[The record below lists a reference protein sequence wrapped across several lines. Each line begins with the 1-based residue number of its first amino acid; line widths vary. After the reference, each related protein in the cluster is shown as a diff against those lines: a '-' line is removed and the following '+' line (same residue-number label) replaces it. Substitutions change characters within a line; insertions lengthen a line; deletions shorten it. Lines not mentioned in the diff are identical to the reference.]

1 MLLLGNKV
9 RVLGTRTATSDTG
22 STTPARVRQSD
33 GTASTPGVPV
43 RQAFATRYALPM
55 DVDPYAITARMDSTG
70 NLYVE
75 APVMTDERRRRRNTD
90 AASSADCTTV
100 AN

>member
-1 MLLLGNKV
+1 MYIDLILTLTCRLLLLGNKV
-9 RVLGTRTATSDTG
+9 RVLGTRTVASDATSTI
-22 STTPARVRQSD
+22 PAA
-33 GTASTPGVPV
+33 GV
-43 RQAFATRYALPM
+43 RQAFATRYGLPM

-75 APVMTDERRRRRNTD
+75 APIMTDERRRRRNTD
-90 AASSADCTTV
+90 TVADCTTI